1 MDTNMKTFSFST
13 ARKIIFGLGAVEQ
26 LSEEL
31 QNLGAKKIAIITDE
45 VIKQSGILDKV
56 INQLKEGGFKYTVWD
71 KAETEPSVAGGEAA
85 IEFTRKG
92 NFDSV
97 IGVGGG
103 SVLDNAKVS
112 ALSITNTGTLSEW
125 LKSVFQNPPA
135 SLVLMPT
142 TAGTGSEVSNAVAF
156 STPQGKAV
164 LFSNLMFPALALVDP
179 EFTMTMPATVT
190 ANAGVDTFCNG
201 MEAYVSLNAT
211 PITDAFALQTMQ
223 LVAENLRDAYA
234 CGDNV
239 EARTNMSLAALLGG
253 LAFGTAGTV
262 LGHAC
267 AYAYSYPAT
276 DIHLPHGYAVA
287 IITPYTMEYN
297 AIANQMKYATIARI
311 LGEPVEEM
319 SLRDAAFQSALAFK
333 KLLKDLDIPASI
345 KTTGVTKDMIAAIS
359 QNVFQSPA
367 HIARNPRKVT
377 EEGMVRLFENAY
389 EGKLDC
395 EQ

>member
-1 MDTNMKTFSFST
+1 MNSNIKTFSFST
-13 ARKIIFGLGAVEQ
+13 AHKIIFGLGAAGQ

-31 QNLGAKKIAIITDE
+31 HNLGVKNIALITDE
-45 VIKQSGILDKV
+45 VINKSGILDKV
-56 INQLKEGGFKYTVWD
+56 GNKLNKDGFTYSVWD

-85 IEFTRKG
+85 IEFIRKG
-92 NFDSV
+92 NYDGV
-97 IGVGGG
+97 IGIGGG
-103 SVLDNAKVS
+103 SVLDNAKVA
-112 ALSITNTGTLSEW
+112 ALSITNTGTLSDW
-125 LKSVFQNPPA
+125 LNKIFRNPPA
-135 SLVLMPT
+135 PLVLMPT

-164 LFSNLMFPALALVDP
+164 LFSSLMFPALALVDP
-179 EFTMTMPATVT
+179 EFTFTVPASVT

-223 LVAENLRDAYA
+223 LTAENLREAYA
-234 CGDNV
+234 CGSNI
-239 EARTNMSLAALLGG
+239 EARTNMSLASLLGG
-253 LAFGTAGTV
+253 LAFGTAGTT

-276 DIHLPHGYAVA
+276 AIHLPHGYAVA
-287 IITPYTMEYN
+287 IVTPYAMEYN
-297 AIANQMKYATIARI
+297 AIANPMKYATIARI

-345 KTTGVTKDMIAAIS
+345 KSTGVTKDIIPTIAR
-359 QNVFQSPA
+359 NVFQSPA
-367 HIARNPRKVT
+367 HVARNPREVT
-377 EEGMVRLFENAY
+377 EKGMVKLFENAY

>member
-1 MDTNMKTFSFST
+1 MDINTKTFSFST

-31 QNLGAKKIAIITDE
+31 QNLGTKNIAIITDE
-45 VIKQSGILDKV
+45 VVNKSGILDK
-56 INQLKEGGFKYTVWD
+56 IKNQLNKGGFKYSIWD
-71 KAETEPSVAGGEAA
+71 KSETEPSVAGGEAA
-85 IEFTRKG
+85 IEFIRK
-92 NFDSV
+92 NSFDGV
-97 IGVGGG
+97 IGIGGG
-103 SVLDNAKVS
+103 SVLDNAKVA
-112 ALSITNTGTLSEW
+112 ALSITNTGTLSDW
-125 LKSVFQNPPA
+125 LENIFQNPPA
-135 SLVLMPT
+135 PLVLMPT

-164 LFSNLMFPALALVDP
+164 LFSSLMFPSLALVDP
-179 EFTMTMPATVT
+179 EFTISIPANVT

-201 MEAYVSLNAT
+201 MEAYVSLNAN

-223 LVAENLRDAYA
+223 LVAENLREAYA
-234 CGDNV
+234 CGDNI

-253 LAFGTAGTV
+253 LAFGTAGTT
-262 LGHAC
+262 LGHAV

-287 IITPYTMEYN
+287 ITTPYTMEYN

-319 SLRDAAFQSALAFK
+319 SLRDAAFQSAIAFK
-333 KLLKDLDIPASI
+333 KLLHDLDIPSSI
-345 KTTGVTKDMIAAIS
+345 KTTGVTKDMIPKIA

-367 HIARNPRKVT
+367 HVARNPRKVT
-377 EEGMVRLFENAY
+377 EEGMARLFENAY
-389 EGKLDC
+389 EGKLNC
-395 EQ
+395 ER